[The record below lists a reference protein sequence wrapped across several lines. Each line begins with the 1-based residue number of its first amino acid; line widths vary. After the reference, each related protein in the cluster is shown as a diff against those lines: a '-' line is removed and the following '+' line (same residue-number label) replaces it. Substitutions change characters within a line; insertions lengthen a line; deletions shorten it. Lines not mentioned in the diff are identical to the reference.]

1 MYQFSMSFKASFLYF
16 CTSKISPK
24 NKRIIM
30 SAPKRYTITA
40 ALPYTNG
47 PIHIGHLAGVYVPA
61 DIYAR
66 YLRLTGNDVAFIS
79 GSDEH
84 GVAIPMRAKKEGV
97 SPQNIIDKYH
107 TIIKKSFED
116 FGISFDNYSRTSAEI
131 HHKTASDFFTKL
143 YKDGEFVEEVS
154 AQLYDAE
161 ADQFLADRFVIGT
174 CPKCNF
180 EESYGDQCENCGTS
194 HNATDLI
201 NPKSAITGN
210 VPTIKETKHWFLPL
224 DKHEAFLREWILE
237 GHKNDWKPNV
247 YGQVKSW
254 VEDGLRPRAVTR
266 DLDWGIPVP
275 LKDAEGK
282 VLYVWFDAPIGYISS
297 TKEWAERE
305 GKNWEDYWK
314 KDDTKLMHFIG
325 KDNIVFHCI
334 IFPSMLKAHGN
345 YILPDNVPANEFLNL
360 EGNKLSTSKNWAV
373 WLHEYLE
380 EFPNQQDVL
389 RYTLTANAP
398 ENKDN
403 DFTWKDFQAK
413 NNNELVAIFGNFINR
428 VVVLTNKYYA
438 GKVPVAGN
446 YSEVD
451 KDVLNA
457 VKEFPAIIASSIERY
472 RFREASQE
480 LMNLAR
486 LGNKYLADEEPWKV
500 IKVDEER
507 VQTIMYVALQIAA
520 ALAVLS
526 EPFLPFTSDKLK
538 EILNVSLSDSTQ
550 ENFIENTWND
560 VAKKDILIPANHQI
574 NQAELLFSKIED
586 STITAQI
593 DKLEATKIAN
603 EQEKKVVSPQKEII
617 EFDDFTKLDIRIGTI
632 LEAEKVAKTKKL
644 LKLKVDVGIDVR
656 TIVSGIAESFS
667 PEEIIGQQVS
677 VLVNLAPRKIRGV
690 ESQGM
695 ILMTDTPDG
704 KLAFVEPE
712 KKVKNGQEVS

>member
-1 MYQFSMSFKASFLYF
+1 MSS
-16 CTSKISPK
+16 S
-24 NKRIIM
+24 
-30 SAPKRYTITA
+30 KRYTVTA

-66 YLRLTGNDVAFIS
+66 YLRLTGNDVAYIC

-97 SPQNIIDKYH
+97 SPQVIIDKYH
-107 TIIKKSFED
+107 AIIKQSFKD
-116 FGISFDNYSRTSAEI
+116 FGISFDNYSRTSSKI
-131 HHKTASDFFTKL
+131 HHTTASDFFKHL
-143 YKDGEFVEEVS
+143 HKEEAFVEEVTE
-154 AQLYDAE
+154 QLYDAE
-161 ADQFLADRFVIGT
+161 ANQFLADRFVIGT
-174 CPKCNF
+174 CPKCGF
-180 EESYGDQCENCGTS
+180 EESYGDQCEQCGTS
-194 HNATDLI
+194 HNGTDLI

-210 VPTIKETKHWFLPL
+210 TPTLKKTKHWFLPL
-224 DKHEAFLREWILE
+224 DKHESFLREWILE
-237 GHKNDWKPNV
+237 GHKNDWKSNV
-247 YGQVKSW
+247 LGQVKSW
-254 VEDGLRPRAVTR
+254 IDDGLRPRAVTR
-266 DLDWGIPVP
+266 DLEWGIPVP
-275 LKDAEGK
+275 ADGGEGK

-314 KDDTKLMHFIG
+314 DKNTKLVHFIG

-334 IFPSMLKAHGN
+334 IFPSMLRAHGG
-345 YILPDNVPANEFLNL
+345 YILPENVPANEFLNL

-380 EFPNQQDVL
+380 DFPGQQDVL

-428 VVVLTNKYYA
+428 VVVLTNKYYGGLIPSA
-438 GKVPVAGN
+438 GELR
-446 YSEVD
+446 EVD
-451 KDVLNA
+451 QDTLAAIKY
-457 VKEFPAIIASSIERY
+457 FPESIGKSIQRY

-507 VQTIMYVALQIAA
+507 VKTIMYVALQIAA
-520 ALAVLS
+520 ALAVVS

-538 EILNVSLSDSTQ
+538 KMLNICDAIDCSWSDVSEKETL
-550 ENFIENTWND
+550 
-560 VAKKDILIPANHQI
+560 LPANHQI
-574 NQAELLFSKIED
+574 GTAELLFSKIED
-586 STITAQI
+586 KTVTIQLE
-593 DKLEATKIAN
+593 KLVATKKAN
-603 EQEKKVVSPQKEII
+603 EEENKTVEPQKETIDF
-617 EFDDFTKLDIRIGTI
+617 EDFTKLDMRVGTI
-632 LEAEKVAKTKKL
+632 LEAVKVAKTKKL
-644 LKLKVDVGIDVR
+644 LQLKVDVGIDVR

-667 PEEIIGQQVS
+667 PEDIIGQQVT
-677 VLVNLAPRKIRGV
+677 VLTNLAPRKIRGV

-695 ILMTDTPDG
+695 ILMTDTLDG

-712 KKVKNGQEVS
+712 QKVSNGQQIS

>member
-1 MYQFSMSFKASFLYF
+1 MN
-16 CTSKISPK
+16 T
-24 NKRIIM
+24 
-30 SAPKRYTITA
+30 PKRYTITA

-66 YLRLTGNDVAFIS
+66 YLRLTGKDVAYIC

-97 SPQNIIDKYH
+97 SPQDIIDKYH
-107 TIIKKSFED
+107 GIIKQSFSD
-116 FGISFDNYSRTSAEI
+116 FGISFDNYSRTSSKI
-131 HHKTASDFFTKL
+131 HHETASEFFTKL
-143 YKDGEFVEEVS
+143 YKNGDFIEETS

-161 ADQFLADRFVIGT
+161 ANQFLADRFVVGT
-174 CPKCNF
+174 CPKCGF

-210 VPTIKETKHWFLPL
+210 APTVKETKHWFLPL
-224 DKHEAFLREWILE
+224 DKHEAFLRKWILE
-237 GHKNDWKPNV
+237 GHKKDWKPNV

-254 VEDGLRPRAVTR
+254 LEDGLRPRAVTR

-275 LKDAEGK
+275 LEGAEGK

-297 TKEWAERE
+297 TKEWAARE

-314 KDDTKLMHFIG
+314 KDDTKLVHFIG

-334 IFPSMLKAHGN
+334 IFPSMLKAHGD
-345 YILPDNVPANEFLNL
+345 YILPENVPANEFLNL

-373 WLHEYLE
+373 WLHEYLK

-398 ENKDN
+398 ESKDN

-428 VVVLTNKYYA
+428 VVVLTNKYYDGQVPAA
-438 GKVPVAGN
+438 GEFT
-446 YSEVD
+446 EVD
-451 KDVLNA
+451 EDTLAAIKH
-457 VKEFPAIIASSIERY
+457 FPESIGKSIQRY

-507 VQTIMYVALQIAA
+507 VKTIMYVALQISA
-520 ALAVLS
+520 ALAVVS

-538 EILNVSLSDSTQ
+538 KMLHISN
-550 ENFIENTWND
+550 ENDRSWND
-560 VAKKDILIPANHQI
+560 VSEKEVLLPANHQI
-574 NQAELLFSKIED
+574 GSAELLFSKIED
-586 STITAQI
+586 KTVTTQLE
-593 DKLEATKIAN
+593 KLAATKKAN
-603 EQEKKVVSPQKEII
+603 EQENKVIEPQKEII
-617 EFDDFTKLDIRIGTI
+617 DFEDFTKLDMRVGTI
-632 LEAEKVAKTKKL
+632 LEAVKVAKTKKL
-644 LKLKVDVGIDVR
+644 LQLKVDVGIDVR

-667 PEEIIGQQVS
+667 PEDIIGQQVT
-677 VLVNLAPRKIRGV
+677 VLTNLAPRKIRGV

-712 KKVKNGQEVS
+712 QKVSNGQQIS